1 MRIENVSADGF
12 SNQLLQFTE
21 SMPGWFSHA
30 IMGGMPPSPKQSE
43 AHESALLNRLLS
55 PAAYPHPVQYVKLIE
70 THISWVFLT
79 GDYVYKV
86 KKPVNFGFL
95 DFSSLERRRH
105 FCEEEVRLNRRF
117 APAFYLDAVPIVG
130 PPAAARILG
139 QGEVGGAVEPIEWA
153 VRLKQFDEAGRLDR
167 LLDGGG
173 LSAQGCEE
181 LAGEMARIQ
190 DRLEI
195 ADETTPW
202 GTTEAVA
209 SAIDSTL
216 GRLREHR
223 PEIRERVGSLELAV
237 HRRLAAC
244 SGAIEARRR
253 SGRVRQC
260 HGDLHLANIVRYEGR
275 FVPFDSIEF
284 SDALRWIDVAS
295 DVAFLAMDLESRGR
309 GDLAATFTSSW
320 IEAADDHQAA
330 CVLPVYLIY
339 RAMVRATVAAI
350 RSAQAKVGPHAD
362 PAAAAAANAES
373 DRYLALAERLL
384 VNRRP
389 LLVATSGVSGSGK
402 TTVAGEVAAA
412 LGAVRLRS
420 DVERK
425 RIAGMAAT
433 DRPRDA
439 VQEAAIYSPEST
451 RRTYARLAE
460 LARLILAAGTSVVVD
475 AACNRRWERRIL
487 TDAAREAGVPMVWL
501 SLEVPEAVAVARVA
515 ARQAVGTDASDA
527 SVDIVRAQCAAREP
541 IQPDECTRTSNGEPQ
556 ESLMPIKG
564 SDLENPEFVRRLS
577 ADLLARSGS

>member
-1 MRIENVSADGF
+1 
-12 SNQLLQFTE
+12 
-21 SMPGWFSHA
+21 MPGWFGSA
-30 IMGGMPPSPKQSE
+30 ILGGMPPSPQQPDARE
-43 AHESALLNRLLS
+43 PVHEPALLQRLLS
-55 PAAYPHPVQYVKLIE
+55 PSAYPHPVTSVSLIE

-130 PPAAARILG
+130 PPTAARILRA
-139 QGEVGGAVEPIEWA
+139 GEVGGDGEPIELA
-153 VRLKQFDEAGRLDR
+153 VRLRQFDEAGRLDR
-167 LLDGGG
+167 LLDSGG

-181 LAGEMARIQ
+181 LAVEMARIQ

-202 GTTEAVA
+202 GTSEAVA
-209 SAIDSTL
+209 IAIDSTL
-216 GRLREHR
+216 GRLRQHR
-223 PEIRERVGSLELAV
+223 PEICERVAVLERDM
-237 HRRLAAC
+237 HCRLEAC

-253 SGRVRQC
+253 AGRVRQC
-260 HGDLHLANIVRYEGR
+260 HGDLHLANIVWHEGR

-309 GDLAATFTSSW
+309 GDLAATFASSW

-330 CVLPVYLIY
+330 VVLPVYLIY

-350 RSAQAKVGPHAD
+350 RSTQSNVGPPAD

-384 VNRRP
+384 VDRRP

-402 TTVAGEVAAA
+402 TTIAGEVAAA

-439 VQEAAIYSPEST
+439 TEEAALYSPEST
-451 RRTYARLAE
+451 RRTYARLSE
-460 LARLILAAGTSVVVD
+460 LSRLILAAGTSVVVD
-475 AACNRRWERRIL
+475 AACNRRWERRML
-487 TDAAREAGVPMVWL
+487 ADAAREAGVPMVWL
-501 SLEVPEAVAVARVA
+501 SLEVPEEVAVARVA

-527 SVDIVRAQCAAREP
+527 SVDIVRAQFAAREP
-541 IQPDECTRTSNGEPQ
+541 ILPDECTRTSNGEPR
-556 ESLMPIKG
+556 ESLIPITG
-564 SDLENPEFVRRLS
+564 SDLENPEFVQRLV
-577 ADLLARSGS
+577 AGHLARSGSGCSRVASGG

>member
-1 MRIENVSADGF
+1 MPCWFNSAI
-12 SNQLLQFTE
+12 L
-21 SMPGWFSHA
+21 
-30 IMGGMPPSPKQSE
+30 GGMPPSPQQPE
-43 AHESALLNRLLS
+43 AREPDHEPALLKRLLT
-55 PAAYPHPVQYVKLIE
+55 PAAYPHAVTSVRLIE

-117 APAFYLDAVPIVG
+117 APTLYLDAVPIVG
-130 PPAAARILG
+130 PPAAARILSAD
-139 QGEVGGAVEPIEWA
+139 EAGGDGEPIEWA

-167 LLDGGG
+167 LLDSGG
-173 LSAQGCEE
+173 LSPQGCTE

-195 ADETTPW
+195 ADVASSW

-209 SAIDSTL
+209 SAIDTTL
-216 GRLREHR
+216 ARLREHR
-223 PEIRERVGSLELAV
+223 PEIRERVASLELSV
-237 HRRLAAC
+237 HRQLAAC
-244 SGAIEARRR
+244 SGAIESRRR
-253 SGRVRQC
+253 AGRVRQC
-260 HGDLHLANIVRYEGR
+260 HGDLHLANIVLHEGR

-309 GDLAATFTSSW
+309 ADLAATFTSSW
-320 IEAADDHQAA
+320 IEAANDHHAA
-330 CVLPVYLIY
+330 LVLPVYLIY
-339 RAMVRATVAAI
+339 RAMVRATVSAI
-350 RSAQAKVGPHAD
+350 RSVQSKAGPHAD

-373 DRYLALAERLL
+373 DRYLAVAERLL
-384 VNRRP
+384 VDRRP
-389 LLVATSGVSGSGK
+389 ILVATSGVSGSGK
-402 TTVAGEVAAA
+402 TTVAGEVAAV

-425 RIAGMAAT
+425 RLFGMEAT

-439 VQEAAIYSPEST
+439 GEDAELYSTEAS

-460 LARLILAAGTSVVVD
+460 RARLILAAGTSVVVD
-475 AACNRRWERRIL
+475 AACNRRWERRML
-487 TDAAREAGVPMVWL
+487 ADVAREAGVPMVWL

-515 ARQAVGTDASDA
+515 ARQAVGSDASDA
-527 SVDIVRAQCAAREP
+527 SVDVVRAQLAAREP
-541 IQPDECTRTSNGEPQ
+541 IQSEEFAWNVDGEPL
-556 ESLMPIKG
+556 ESLITITG
-564 SDLENPEFVRRLS
+564 ADLENPEFVQRLG
-577 ADLLARSGS
+577 AGLLARSGS

>member
-1 MRIENVSADGF
+1 
-12 SNQLLQFTE
+12 
-21 SMPGWFSHA
+21 
-30 IMGGMPPSPKQSE
+30 MPPSPQQPD
-43 AHESALLNRLLS
+43 AHEPAHEPAFLDRLLT
-55 PAAYPHPVQYVKLIE
+55 PAAYPHPVTSVTLIE

-117 APAFYLDAVPIVG
+117 APTLYLDAVPIVG
-130 PPAAARILG
+130 PPAAARILRA
-139 QGEVGGAVEPIEWA
+139 GEVGGDGEPIEWA
-153 VRLKQFDEAGRLDR
+153 VRLRQFDEAGRLDR
-167 LLDGGG
+167 LLDSGG

-181 LAGEMARIQ
+181 LAVEMARIQ

-202 GTTEAVA
+202 GTSEAVA
-209 SAIDSTL
+209 DAIDSTL
-216 GRLREHR
+216 GRLRQHR
-223 PEIRERVGSLELAV
+223 PEICERVAVLERDM
-237 HRRLAAC
+237 HCRLEAC

-253 SGRVRQC
+253 AGRVRQC
-260 HGDLHLANIVRYEGR
+260 HGDLHLANIVWHEGR

-309 GDLAATFTSSW
+309 GDLATTFTSSW
-320 IEAADDHQAA
+320 IEAADDHHAA
-330 CVLPVYLIY
+330 VVLPVYLIY

-350 RSAQAKVGPHAD
+350 RSMQSNVGQHAD

-384 VNRRP
+384 VDRRP

-433 DRPRDA
+433 DRPHDA

-451 RRTYARLAE
+451 RRTYARLAK
-460 LARLILAAGTSVVVD
+460 LARLILASGTSVVVD
-475 AACNRRWERRIL
+475 AACNRRWERRML
-487 TDAAREAGVPMVWL
+487 ADAAQEAGVPMVWL

-527 SVDIVRAQCAAREP
+527 SVDIVRAQFAAREP
-541 IQPDECTRTSNGEPQ
+541 IQSEEFTRTSDGDLL
-556 ESLMPIKG
+556 ESLITITG
-564 SDLENPEFVRRLS
+564 ADLEHPEFVQRL
-577 ADLLARSGS
+577 AEGLVARSVCGYRSP

>member
-1 MRIENVSADGF
+1 
-12 SNQLLQFTE
+12 
-21 SMPGWFSHA
+21 MPGWFGYA
-30 IMGGMPPSPKQSE
+30 ILGGMPPSPQQPE
-43 AHESALLNRLLS
+43 AHEPAHEPAHERTLLDRLLT
-55 PAAYPHPVQYVKLIE
+55 PAAYPHPVTSVTLIE

-105 FCEEEVRLNRRF
+105 FCEEEVRLNQRF
-117 APAFYLDAVPIVG
+117 APTLYLDAVPIVG
-130 PPAAARILG
+130 PPTAARILRAS
-139 QGEVGGAVEPIEWA
+139 EVCGDGEPIEWA
-153 VRLKQFDEAGRLDR
+153 VRLRQFDEAGRLDR
-167 LLDGGG
+167 LLDCGG

-181 LAGEMARIQ
+181 LAVELARIQ

-195 ADETTPW
+195 ADETMPW

-223 PEIRERVGSLELAV
+223 PEILERVGSLELAV
-237 HRRLAAC
+237 HRRLTAC
-244 SGAIEARRR
+244 SGAIESRRR
-253 SGRVRQC
+253 AGRVRQC
-260 HGDLHLANIVRYEGR
+260 HGDLHLANIVWHEGR

-284 SDALRWIDVAS
+284 SDVLRWIDVAS

-330 CVLPVYLIY
+330 VVLPVYLIY

-350 RSAQAKVGPHAD
+350 RSAQAKAGPHAD
-362 PAAAAAANAES
+362 PVAAAAANAES
-373 DRYLALAERLL
+373 DRYLAVAERLL
-384 VNRRP
+384 MDHRP
-389 LLVATSGVSGSGK
+389 TLVATSGVSGSGK

-439 VQEAAIYSPEST
+439 AHEAAIYSPEST

-475 AACNRRWERRIL
+475 AACNGRRERRML
-487 TDAAREAGVPMVWL
+487 ADAAQASGVPLVWL
-501 SLEVPEAVAVARVA
+501 SLEVSEAVAVARVA
-515 ARQAVGTDASDA
+515 ARQAGGTDASDA
-527 SVDIVRAQCAAREP
+527 SVDIVRAQLASREP
-541 IQPDECTRTSNGEPQ
+541 ILPGEFSLTPGGAML
-556 ESLMPIKG
+556 ESLITITAA
-564 SDLENPEFVRRLS
+564 DLEDPGFVQRL
-577 ADLLARSGS
+577 AEGLLARSAG

>member
-1 MRIENVSADGF
+1 
-12 SNQLLQFTE
+12 
-21 SMPGWFSHA
+21 
-30 IMGGMPPSPKQSE
+30 MPPSPLQPE
-43 AHESALLNRLLS
+43 AREPAHEPALLQRLLT
-55 PAAYPHPVQYVKLIE
+55 PAAYPHPVTSVTLIE

-130 PPAAARILG
+130 PPTAARILRA
-139 QGEVGGAVEPIEWA
+139 GEVSGDGEPIEWA
-153 VRLKQFDEAGRLDR
+153 VRLRQFDEAGRLDR
-167 LLDGGG
+167 LLDSGE

-195 ADETTPW
+195 ADVTTSW
-202 GTTEAVA
+202 GTSEAVV
-209 SAIDSTL
+209 SAIDTTL
-216 GRLREHR
+216 GRLRHHR
-223 PEIRERVGSLELAV
+223 PEICERVAVLEREV
-237 HRRLAAC
+237 HRRLVAC
-244 SGAIEARRR
+244 SGAIEERRR
-253 SGRVRQC
+253 AGRVRQC
-260 HGDLHLANIVRYEGR
+260 HGDLHLANIVWHEGR

-309 GDLAATFTSSW
+309 GDLATAFTSSW
-320 IEAADDHQAA
+320 IEAADDHQAT

-339 RAMVRATVAAI
+339 RAIVRATVAAI
-350 RSAQAKVGPHAD
+350 RSTQSNVGPPAD

-384 VNRRP
+384 VDRRP

-412 LGAVRLRS
+412 LGGVRLRS

-439 VQEAAIYSPEST
+439 VQEAALYSSEST

-460 LARLILAAGTSVVVD
+460 LSRLILAAGTSVVVD
-475 AACNRRWERRIL
+475 AACNRRWERRL
-487 TDAAREAGVPMVWL
+487 LADAAREAGVPLVWL

-515 ARQAVGTDASDA
+515 ARQAGGTDASDA
-527 SVDIVRAQCAAREP
+527 SVDVVRAQFAAREP
-541 IQPDECTRTSNGEPQ
+541 IQPDECTPTSSGEQ
-556 ESLMPIKG
+556 RESLITITG
-564 SDLENPEFVRRLS
+564 SDLEHPEFAQRLA

>member
-1 MRIENVSADGF
+1 
-12 SNQLLQFTE
+12 
-21 SMPGWFSHA
+21 
-30 IMGGMPPSPKQSE
+30 MPPSPLPPE
-43 AHESALLNRLLS
+43 AHGPAHEPALLQRLLT
-55 PAAYPHPVQYVKLIE
+55 PAAYPHPVTSVRLIE

-95 DFSSLERRRH
+95 DFSSLKRRRH

-130 PPAAARILG
+130 PPAVARILRA
-139 QGEVGGAVEPIEWA
+139 GEVSGDGEPIEWA
-153 VRLKQFDEAGRLDR
+153 VRLRQFDEAGRLDR
-167 LLDGGG
+167 LLDSGG
-173 LSAQGCEE
+173 LSTQGCAE
-181 LAGEMARIQ
+181 LAVEITRIQ

-195 ADETTPW
+195 ADVASPW
-202 GTTEAVA
+202 GTTEAVV
-209 SAIDSTL
+209 SAIDTTL
-216 GRLREHR
+216 GRLRHHR

-253 SGRVRQC
+253 AGRVRQC
-260 HGDLHLANIVRYEGR
+260 HGDLHLANIVWHEGR
-275 FVPFDSIEF
+275 FVAFDSIEF

-309 GDLAATFTSSW
+309 GDLATTFTSSW
-320 IEAADDHQAA
+320 IEAANDHQAT

-339 RAMVRATVAAI
+339 RAMVRATVATI
-350 RSAQAKVGPHAD
+350 RSAQAKAGPHAD

-384 VNRRP
+384 VDRRP

-402 TTVAGEVAAA
+402 TTVTGEVAAA
-412 LGAVRLRS
+412 LGGVRLRS

-439 VQEAAIYSPEST
+439 VQEAALYSSEST
-451 RRTYARLAE
+451 RRTYARLAA

-487 TDAAREAGVPMVWL
+487 ADAAREAGVPMVWL
-501 SLEVPEAVAVARVA
+501 SLEVSEAAAVARVA

-527 SVDIVRAQCAAREP
+527 SVDVVRAQFAAREP
-541 IQPDECTRTSNGEPQ
+541 IQPDECTPTSSGEQ
-556 ESLMPIKG
+556 LESLIMITG
-564 SDLENPEFVRRLS
+564 ADLENPEFAQRLA

>member
-1 MRIENVSADGF
+1 
-12 SNQLLQFTE
+12 
-21 SMPGWFSHA
+21 MPGWFGYA
-30 IMGGMPPSPKQSE
+30 ILGGMPPSPQQPE
-43 AHESALLNRLLS
+43 AHEPDHELAHEPALLQRLLM
-55 PAAYPHPVQYVKLIE
+55 PAAYPHPVTSVRLIE

-117 APAFYLDAVPIVG
+117 APTLYLDAVPIVG
-130 PPAAARILG
+130 PPAAARILNASD
-139 QGEVGGAVEPIEWA
+139 VCGAGEPIEWA

-167 LLDGGG
+167 LLDSGG
-173 LSAQGCEE
+173 LSTQGCVE
-181 LAGEMARIQ
+181 LAVEITRIQ

-195 ADETTPW
+195 ADVASPW

-237 HRRLAAC
+237 HRQLAAC
-244 SGAIEARRR
+244 SGAFESRRR
-253 SGRVRQC
+253 AGRVRQC
-260 HGDLHLANIVRYEGR
+260 HGWHEGR

-309 GDLAATFTSSW
+309 GDLATTFTSSW
-320 IEAADDHQAA
+320 IEAADDHQAT

-350 RSAQAKVGPHAD
+350 RSTQSNVGPPAD

-373 DRYLALAERLL
+373 DRYLALAERLI
-384 VNRRP
+384 VERRP

-402 TTVAGEVAAA
+402 TTVTGEVAAA

-425 RIAGMAAT
+425 RLFGMAAT

-439 VQEAAIYSPEST
+439 VQEAALYSSETS

-460 LARLILAAGTSVVVD
+460 RARLILAAGTSVVVD

-487 TDAAREAGVPMVWL
+487 ADAAREAGVPMVWL

-515 ARQAVGTDASDA
+515 ARQVGGTDASDA
-527 SVDIVRAQCAAREP
+527 SVDVVRAQFAAREP
-541 IQPDECTRTSNGEPQ
+541 IQPDECTQTSSGEQ
-556 ESLMPIKG
+556 RESLIPITG
-564 SDLENPEFVRRLS
+564 SDLENPEFVRRIA
-577 ADLLARSGS
+577 ADLLARSGSGCSRVSSGG

>member
-1 MRIENVSADGF
+1 
-12 SNQLLQFTE
+12 
-21 SMPGWFSHA
+21 MPGWFGSA
-30 IMGGMPPSPKQSE
+30 ILGGMPPSPQQPDARE
-43 AHESALLNRLLS
+43 PVHEPALLQRLLS
-55 PAAYPHPVQYVKLIE
+55 PSAYPHPVTSVSLIE

-130 PPAAARILG
+130 PPAAARILRA
-139 QGEVGGAVEPIEWA
+139 GEVSGDGEPIEWA
-153 VRLKQFDEAGRLDR
+153 VQLKQFDEAGRLDR

-181 LAGEMARIQ
+181 LAVEMARIQ

-202 GTTEAVA
+202 GTSEAVA
-209 SAIDSTL
+209 DAIDSTL
-216 GRLREHR
+216 GRLRQHR
-223 PEIRERVGSLELAV
+223 PEICERVAVLERDM
-237 HRRLAAC
+237 HCRLEAC

-253 SGRVRQC
+253 AGRVRQC
-260 HGDLHLANIVRYEGR
+260 HGDLHLANIVWHEGR

-309 GDLAATFTSSW
+309 GDLATTFTSSW
-320 IEAADDHQAA
+320 IEAADDHHAA
-330 CVLPVYLIY
+330 VVLPVYLIY

-350 RSAQAKVGPHAD
+350 RSMQSNVGQHAD

-384 VNRRP
+384 VDRRP

-433 DRPRDA
+433 DRPHDA

-451 RRTYARLAE
+451 RRTYARLAK
-460 LARLILAAGTSVVVD
+460 LARLILASGTSVVVD
-475 AACNRRWERRIL
+475 AACNRRWERRML
-487 TDAAREAGVPMVWL
+487 ADAAREAGVPMVWL
-501 SLEVPEAVAVARVA
+501 SLEVPEEVAVARVA

-527 SVDIVRAQCAAREP
+527 SVDIVRAQFAAREP
-541 IQPDECTRTSNGEPQ
+541 ILPDECTRTSNGEPR
-556 ESLMPIKG
+556 ESLIPITG
-564 SDLENPEFVRRLS
+564 SDLENPEFVQRLV
-577 ADLLARSGS
+577 AGLLARSGSGCSRVASGG

>member
-1 MRIENVSADGF
+1 MPDWFNSAILGD
-12 SNQLLQFTE
+12 
-21 SMPGWFSHA
+21 
-30 IMGGMPPSPKQSE
+30 MPPSPQQPE
-43 AHESALLNRLLS
+43 AHEPDHELAHEPALLQRLLM
-55 PAAYPHPVQYVKLIE
+55 PAAYPHPVTSVRLIE

-117 APAFYLDAVPIVG
+117 APTLYLDAVPIVG
-130 PPAAARILG
+130 PPAVARILNASD
-139 QGEVGGAVEPIEWA
+139 VCGAGEPIEWA

-167 LLDGGG
+167 LLDSGG
-173 LSAQGCEE
+173 LSTQGCAE
-181 LAGEMARIQ
+181 LAGEMAQIQ

-223 PEIRERVGSLELAV
+223 PEILERVGSLELAV

-253 SGRVRQC
+253 VGRVRQC
-260 HGDLHLANIVRYEGR
+260 HGDLHLANIVWHEGR

-320 IEAADDHQAA
+320 IEAADDHQAT

-350 RSAQAKVGPHAD
+350 RSTQSNVGPPAD

-373 DRYLALAERLL
+373 DRYLALAERLI
-384 VNRRP
+384 VERRP

-402 TTVAGEVAAA
+402 TTVTGEVAAA

-425 RIAGMAAT
+425 RLFGMAAT

-439 VQEAAIYSPEST
+439 VQEAALYSSETS

-475 AACNRRWERRIL
+475 AACNGRWERRIL
-487 TDAAREAGVPMVWL
+487 ADVAREAGVPMVWL

-515 ARQAVGTDASDA
+515 ARQVGGTDASDA
-527 SVDIVRAQCAAREP
+527 SVDVVRAQFAAREP
-541 IQPDECTRTSNGEPQ
+541 IQPDECTQTSSGEQ
-556 ESLMPIKG
+556 RESLIPITG
-564 SDLENPEFVRRLS
+564 SDLENPEFVRRIA
-577 ADLLARSGS
+577 ADLLARSGSGCSRVSSGG

>member
-1 MRIENVSADGF
+1 
-12 SNQLLQFTE
+12 
-21 SMPGWFSHA
+21 MPGWFNSA
-30 IMGGMPPSPKQSE
+30 ILGDMPPSPQQPE
-43 AHESALLNRLLS
+43 AHEPDHELAHEPALLQRLLT
-55 PAAYPHPVQYVKLIE
+55 PAAYPHPVTSVRLIE

-105 FCEEEVRLNRRF
+105 FCEEEVRLNQRF
-117 APAFYLDAVPIVG
+117 APTLYLDAVPIVG
-130 PPAAARILG
+130 PPAAARILNASD
-139 QGEVGGAVEPIEWA
+139 VCGAGEPIEWA

-167 LLDGGG
+167 LLDSGG
-173 LSAQGCEE
+173 LSTQGCVE
-181 LAGEMARIQ
+181 LAVEITRIQ

-195 ADETTPW
+195 ADVASPW

-237 HRRLAAC
+237 HRQLAAC
-244 SGAIEARRR
+244 SGAFESRRR
-253 SGRVRQC
+253 AGRVRQC
-260 HGDLHLANIVRYEGR
+260 HGDLHLANIVRHEGH

-309 GDLAATFTSSW
+309 GDLATTFTSSW
-320 IEAADDHQAA
+320 IEAADDHQAT

-350 RSAQAKVGPHAD
+350 RSTQSNVGPPAD

-373 DRYLALAERLL
+373 DRYLALAERLI
-384 VNRRP
+384 VERRP

-402 TTVAGEVAAA
+402 TTVTGEVAAA

-425 RIAGMAAT
+425 RLFGMAAT

-439 VQEAAIYSPEST
+439 VQEAALYSSETS

-460 LARLILAAGTSVVVD
+460 RARLILAAGTSVVVD

-487 TDAAREAGVPMVWL
+487 ADAAREAGVPMVWL

-515 ARQAVGTDASDA
+515 ARQAGGTDASDA
-527 SVDIVRAQCAAREP
+527 SVDIVRAQFAAREP
-541 IQPDECTRTSNGEPQ
+541 IQPDECTPTSSGEQ
-556 ESLMPIKG
+556 LESLIPITG
-564 SDLENPEFVRRLS
+564 ADLEKPEFIQRL
-577 ADLLARSGS
+577 AERLAEGLVARLVCGYRSP

>member
-1 MRIENVSADGF
+1 
-12 SNQLLQFTE
+12 
-21 SMPGWFSHA
+21 MPRWFDYA
-30 IMGGMPPSPKQSE
+30 ILGGMPPSPQQPE
-43 AHESALLNRLLS
+43 AREPAHEPALLERLLS
-55 PAAYPHPVQYVKLIE
+55 PAAYPHPAANVRLIE

-117 APAFYLDAVPIVG
+117 APALYLDAVPIVG
-130 PPAAARILG
+130 PPAAARIG
-139 QGEVGGAVEPIEWA
+139 RPGEIHEDAEPIEWA

-167 LLDGGG
+167 LLDDGG
-173 LSAQGCEE
+173 LSAQGCAD
-181 LAGEMARIQ
+181 LAAEMARIQ

-195 ADETTPW
+195 ADVATPW
-202 GTTEAVA
+202 GTAEAVA
-209 SAIDSTL
+209 SAIDTTL
-216 GRLREHR
+216 GRLREYR
-223 PEIRERVGSLELAV
+223 PDIRGRVDSLERAV
-237 HRRLAAC
+237 HQRLAAC
-244 SGAIEARRR
+244 SGAIEVRRGA
-253 SGRVRQC
+253 GRVRQC
-260 HGDLHLANIVRYEGR
+260 HGDLHLANIVRHEGR

-309 GDLAATFTSSW
+309 GDLATTFTSSW

-339 RAMVRATVAAI
+339 RAVVRATVAAI
-350 RSAQAKVGPHAD
+350 RSTQSNVGPQAD
-362 PAAAAAANAES
+362 PVAAAAANAES
-373 DRYLALAERLL
+373 DRYLSLAERLL
-384 VNRRP
+384 MPRRP
-389 LLVATSGVSGSGK
+389 ILVATSGVSGSGK

-412 LGAVRLRS
+412 IGAVRLRS

-425 RIAGMAAT
+425 RIFGMAAT

-439 VQEAAIYSPEST
+439 GEDAALYSPEAS

-460 LARLILAAGTSVVVD
+460 LAQLILAAGTSVVVD
-475 AACNRRWERRIL
+475 AACNRRWERRML
-487 TDAAREAGVPMVWL
+487 ADAARAAGVPMVWL

-527 SVDIVRAQCAAREP
+527 SVDVVRAQLAVREP
-541 IQPDECTRTSNGEPQ
+541 IQPDECTRTPDG
-556 ESLMPIKG
+556 ESLESLITITG
-564 SDLENPEFVRRLS
+564 ADLDDAGFVQRLS
-577 ADLLARSGS
+577 GSLVQRDRFLRP

>member
-1 MRIENVSADGF
+1 MPCWFNSAI
-12 SNQLLQFTE
+12 LC
-21 SMPGWFSHA
+21 
-30 IMGGMPPSPKQSE
+30 GMPPSPQQPE
-43 AHESALLNRLLS
+43 AHESDHEPALLDRLLT
-55 PAAYPHPVQYVKLIE
+55 PAAYPHPVTSVRLIE

-117 APAFYLDAVPIVG
+117 APTLYLDAVPIVG
-130 PPAAARILG
+130 PPAAARILSAD
-139 QGEVGGAVEPIEWA
+139 EVGGDGEPIEWA

-167 LLDGGG
+167 LLDSGG

-223 PEIRERVGSLELAV
+223 PESSGRVDALEREV
-237 HRRLAAC
+237 HRRLMAC
-244 SGAIEARRR
+244 SVAIELRRR
-253 SGRVRQC
+253 AGRVRQC
-260 HGDLHLANIVRYEGR
+260 HGDLHLANIVLHEGR

-284 SDALRWIDVAS
+284 SDSLRWIDVAS

-309 GDLAATFTSSW
+309 ADLSATFTSSW
-320 IEAADDHQAA
+320 IEAANDHQAA
-330 CVLPVYLIY
+330 VVLPVYMIY
-339 RAMVRATVAAI
+339 RAVVRATVAAI
-350 RSAQAKVGPHAD
+350 RSTQAKVGPHAD
-362 PAAAAAANAES
+362 PVAAASATAES
-373 DRYLALAERLL
+373 DRYLTVAERLL
-384 VNRRP
+384 VDRRP
-389 LLVATSGVSGSGK
+389 ILVATSGVSGGGK
-402 TTVAGEVAAA
+402 TTVAGEVVAA
-412 LGAVRLRS
+412 LGTVRLRS

-425 RIAGMAAT
+425 RLFGMAAT

-439 VQEAAIYSPEST
+439 GEEAALYSSEST

-460 LARLILAAGTSVVVD
+460 LARLILASGTSVVVD
-475 AACNRRWERRIL
+475 AACNRRWERRML
-487 TDAAREAGVPMVWL
+487 ADAAREAGVPMVWL

-515 ARQAVGTDASDA
+515 ARQAAATDASDA
-527 SVDIVRAQCAAREP
+527 SVDVVRAQLAAREP
-541 IQPDECTRTSNGEPQ
+541 IQSEEFVRTSDGDLL
-556 ESLMPIKG
+556 ESLIMITAA
-564 SDLENPEFVRRLS
+564 DLENPEFVQRLG
-577 ADLLARSGS
+577 AGLLARSGS

>member
-1 MRIENVSADGF
+1 
-12 SNQLLQFTE
+12 
-21 SMPGWFSHA
+21 MPSLFDYA
-30 IMGGMPPSPKQSE
+30 IMGGMPPSPQQPE
-43 AHESALLNRLLS
+43 AREPAHEPALLERLLS
-55 PAAYPHPVQYVKLIE
+55 PAAYPHPVTSVRLIE

-117 APAFYLDAVPIVG
+117 APTLYLDAVPIVG
-130 PPAAARILG
+130 PPAAARILSADEIS
-139 QGEVGGAVEPIEWA
+139 GEGEPIEWA
-153 VRLKQFDEAGRLDR
+153 VRLRQFDEAGRLDR
-167 LLDGGG
+167 LLDSGG
-173 LSAQGCEE
+173 LSQQGCED

-195 ADETTPW
+195 ADVASPW

-253 SGRVRQC
+253 AGRVRQC
-260 HGDLHLANIVRYEGR
+260 HGDLHLANIVWHEGR

-284 SDALRWIDVAS
+284 SESLRWIDVAS

-309 GDLAATFTSSW
+309 ADLSATFTSSW
-320 IEAADDHQAA
+320 IEAANDHQAA
-330 CVLPVYLIY
+330 LVLPVYMIY
-339 RAMVRATVAAI
+339 RAVVRATVAAI
-350 RSAQAKVGPHAD
+350 RSTQSKAGPHAD

-373 DRYLALAERLL
+373 DRYLAVAERLL
-384 VNRRP
+384 VDRRP
-389 LLVATSGVSGSGK
+389 ILVATSGVSGSGK

-425 RIAGMAAT
+425 RLFGMAAT

-439 VQEAAIYSPEST
+439 VQDAELYSSETS

-460 LARLILAAGTSVVVD
+460 RARLILAAGTSVVVD
-475 AACNRRWERRIL
+475 AACNRRWERRML
-487 TDAAREAGVPMVWL
+487 ADAAREAGVPMVWL

-527 SVDIVRAQCAAREP
+527 SVDVVRAQFAAREP
-541 IQPDECTRTSNGEPQ
+541 IQPEEFVRTPDGDLL
-556 ESLMPIKG
+556 ESLITITG
-564 SDLENPEFVRRLS
+564 ADLENPEFVQRLG
-577 ADLLARSGS
+577 ARLLARSGS

>member
-1 MRIENVSADGF
+1 
-12 SNQLLQFTE
+12 
-21 SMPGWFSHA
+21 MPGWFGSA
-30 IMGGMPPSPKQSE
+30 ILGGMPPSPQQPDARE
-43 AHESALLNRLLS
+43 PVHEPALLQRLLS
-55 PAAYPHPVQYVKLIE
+55 PSAYPHPVTSVSLIE

-130 PPAAARILG
+130 PPAAAQILRA
-139 QGEVGGAVEPIEWA
+139 GEVSGDGEPIEWA

-181 LAGEMARIQ
+181 LAVEMARIQ

-202 GTTEAVA
+202 GTSEAVA
-209 SAIDSTL
+209 DAIDSTL
-216 GRLREHR
+216 GRLRQHR
-223 PEIRERVGSLELAV
+223 PEICERVAVLERDM
-237 HRRLAAC
+237 HCRLEAC

-253 SGRVRQC
+253 AGRVRQC
-260 HGDLHLANIVRYEGR
+260 HGDLHLANIVWHEGR

-309 GDLAATFTSSW
+309 GDLATTFTSSW
-320 IEAADDHQAA
+320 IEAADDHHAA
-330 CVLPVYLIY
+330 VVLPVYLIY

-350 RSAQAKVGPHAD
+350 RSMQSNVGQHAD

-384 VNRRP
+384 VDRRP

-433 DRPRDA
+433 DRPHDA

-451 RRTYARLAE
+451 RRTYARLAK
-460 LARLILAAGTSVVVD
+460 LARLILASGTSVVVD
-475 AACNRRWERRIL
+475 AACNRRWERRML
-487 TDAAREAGVPMVWL
+487 ADAAREAGVPMVWL
-501 SLEVPEAVAVARVA
+501 SLEVPEEVAVARVA

-527 SVDIVRAQCAAREP
+527 SVDIVRAQFAAREP
-541 IQPDECTRTSNGEPQ
+541 ILPDECTRTSNGEPR
-556 ESLMPIKG
+556 ESLIPITG
-564 SDLENPEFVRRLS
+564 SDLENPEFVQRLV
-577 ADLLARSGS
+577 AGLLARSGSGCGRVASGG